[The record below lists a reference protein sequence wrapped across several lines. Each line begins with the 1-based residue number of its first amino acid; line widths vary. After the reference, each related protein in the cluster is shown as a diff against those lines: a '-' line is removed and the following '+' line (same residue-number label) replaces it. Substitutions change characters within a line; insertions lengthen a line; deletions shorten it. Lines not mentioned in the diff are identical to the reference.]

1 MESVGQQASSA
12 VTGTAVEE
20 HLDEGLFQQFMAK
33 NPIWDFYSLT
43 KEQYVAKGRDDKIE
57 LMRKYYYEMKNGE
70 HCLFSFFV

>member
-20 HLDEGLFQQFMAK
+20 HFDEGLFQQFMAK

-57 LMRKYYYEMKNGE
+57 LMRKYY
-70 HCLFSFFV
+70 